1 MQDLNTQYAKVGR
14 KKCSKKF
21 FVYVFFQNKPIIQ
34 DEIGLFSY
42 SRELSRTGQPP
53 TKERGKQKAL
63 HKEGLFNSPSKI
75 RTNEL
80 TYLCLNEKFDCPTH
94 SL

>member
-14 KKCSKKF
+14 KKCSKKI

-53 TKERGKQKAL
+53 TKERRKFMSEVLTLGLPDEKQQVVLLEPSIKVPNS
-63 HKEGLFNSPSKI
+63 GRLF
-75 RTNEL
+75 
-80 TYLCLNEKFDCPTH
+80 
-94 SL
+94 